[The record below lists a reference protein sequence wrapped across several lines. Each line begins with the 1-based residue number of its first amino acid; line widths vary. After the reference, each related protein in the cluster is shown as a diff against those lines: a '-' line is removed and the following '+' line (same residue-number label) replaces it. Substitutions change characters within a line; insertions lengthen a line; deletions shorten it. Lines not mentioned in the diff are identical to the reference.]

1 MLLRVNQS
9 TEIFKVWK
17 TENSSES
24 VVRMWGNRDKDNGR
38 INQRKINYIDNNYL
52 VSLIRTLAHYQFR
65 THILLLTLM
74 KEKKKHKTKPM
85 MPKASQWIQKI
96 VFSVSQGLTPWD
108 YIISKYYFFILKVFT
123 NFLWQVSK
131 LFSNMDFHA

>member
-74 KEKKKHKTKPM
+74 KEKKKTQNKTYDAQSITMDTENSFFCLSGTNSLRLYYLQILLFYSKSFHK
-85 MPKASQWIQKI
+85 
-96 VFSVSQGLTPWD
+96 
-108 YIISKYYFFILKVFT
+108 
-123 NFLWQVSK
+123 FLMTSFK
-131 LFSNMDFHA
+131 TIF